1 MENKETRI
9 LKKQLRKRNPKS
21 WKKRHEKAV
30 YAAERY
36 VHPEYY
42 ERKLKAALLH
52 NELEV
57 QEIDRASKTLGRI
70 LELKKQM
77 I

>member
-1 MENKETRI
+1 MKG
-9 LKKQLRKRNPKS
+9 
-21 WKKRHEKAV
+21 EKAMTRADKQIV
-30 YAAERY
+30 YIAL
-36 VHPEYY
+36 EYY

-52 NELEV
+52 NELDV
-57 QEIDRASKTLGRI
+57 QDIDRASKTLGRI

>member
-1 MENKETRI
+1 MTKAD
-9 LKKQLRKRNPKS
+9 KQI
-21 WKKRHEKAV
+21 V
-30 YAAERY
+30 YTAL
-36 VHPEYY
+36 EYY
-42 ERKLKAALLH
+42 ERELKAALLH

-57 QEIDRASKTLGRI
+57 HEIDRASKTLGRI

>member
-1 MENKETRI
+1 MTRAD
-9 LKKQLRKRNPKS
+9 KQI
-21 WKKRHEKAV
+21 V
-30 YAAERY
+30 YIAL
-36 VHPEYY
+36 EYY